1 MIQRKLTGDQLTAA
15 RTSSRSQGLAF
26 LLLSLIALDSAGCP
40 ASANGGD
47 QVDTGQSMFDPEASD
62 TSREGGRGVNGGFTL
77 RSYDTSMGGR
87 GGVRQVLIHHT
98 EDTGCAFRLL
108 TIVCIAPPPVL
119 RRRPQNVWQECSAP
133 KIHNMF
139 LETY

>member
-1 MIQRKLTGDQLTAA
+1 MRSLLLISALPADHVTMCGLGPVDWEDQLIQRKLTGDQLTAA

-87 GGVRQVLIHHT
+87 GVGSLGGS
-98 EDTGCAFRLL
+98 EAGSDT
-108 TIVCIAPPPVL
+108 
-119 RRRPQNVWQECSAP
+119 S
-133 KIHNMF
+133 H
-139 LETY
+139 